1 MASTNGRKKNKVEVQ
16 AYKRGV
22 KSGAFILD
30 STVGMRNSNLA
41 GSAEIHEEM
50 SQDAFVQETKIPFGL
65 RAKRFLKKHTFEAI
79 LSVVVSVVVAV
90 GGWYAKTL
98 IDLKIECAVCENR
111 LSAIEEDIGKL
122 NTDQITREILNL
134 QLDALRQELN
144 SASALQTTELK
155 NRIDLLERQIEL
167 LQE

>member
-1 MASTNGRKKNKVEVQ
+1 MLRWLSAS
-16 AYKRGV
+16 
-22 KSGAFILD
+22 SSSD
-30 STVGMRNSNLA
+30 
-41 GSAEIHEEM
+41 
-50 SQDAFVQETKIPFGL
+50 
-65 RAKRFLKKHTFEAI
+65 
-79 LSVVVSVVVAV
+79 
-90 GGWYAKTL
+90 AKTL
-98 IDLKIECAVCENR
+98 IGLKIECAVCENR

>member
-1 MASTNGRKKNKVEVQ
+1 M
-16 AYKRGV
+16 
-22 KSGAFILD
+22 
-30 STVGMRNSNLA
+30 
-41 GSAEIHEEM
+41 
-50 SQDAFVQETKIPFGL
+50 
-65 RAKRFLKKHTFEAI
+65 
-79 LSVVVSVVVAV
+79 

-144 SASALQTTELK
+144 SVSALQTTELN

>member
-1 MASTNGRKKNKVEVQ
+1 MASTNGRKKNNVEVQ

-65 RAKRFLKKHTFEAI
+65 RAKRFL
-79 LSVVVSVVVAV
+79 
-90 GGWYAKTL
+90 
-98 IDLKIECAVCENR
+98 
-111 LSAIEEDIGKL
+111 
-122 NTDQITREILNL
+122 
-134 QLDALRQELN
+134 
-144 SASALQTTELK
+144 
-155 NRIDLLERQIEL
+155 
-167 LQE
+167 

>member
-1 MASTNGRKKNKVEVQ
+1 MTQGYFHSRSKNSI
-16 AYKRGV
+16 R
-22 KSGAFILD
+22 
-30 STVGMRNSNLA
+30 LA
-41 GSAEIHEEM
+41 A
-50 SQDAFVQETKIPFGL
+50 
-65 RAKRFLKKHTFEAI
+65 AKRFFKKHIFESI
-79 LSVVVSVVVAV
+79 LSVVLTIVVAV

-111 LSAIEEDIGKL
+111 LSAIEEDIDKL

>member
-1 MASTNGRKKNKVEVQ
+1 MTQGT
-16 AYKRGV
+16 
-22 KSGAFILD
+22 F
-30 STVGMRNSNLA
+30 T
-41 GSAEIHEEM
+41 
-50 SQDAFVQETKIPFGL
+50 QEAKIPFGL
-65 RAKRFLKKHTFEAI
+65 RAKRFFKKHIFESI
-79 LSVVVSVVVAV
+79 LSVVLTIVVAV

-111 LSAIEEDIGKL
+111 LSAIEEDIDKL